1 MSRMIRRLSRP
12 SHGGKTWQGLTT
24 SFDRQPMSTE
34 SLKSDSGLP
43 LTIIAAMCLG
53 GIAGVLLGQDAVP
66 LGVFGK
72 LFVQLIKML
81 AIPLVFFSILEA
93 LVATSI
99 SWKSAGKLFIV
110 VAINSTCALLIGL
123 SLSNLIEPGRGF
135 VFQAR
140 PGDLPPSGIK
150 EFDLQ
155 TALNAIVPSSILQPF
170 VENNVISVVLLALLI
185 GGALRRHLYTPKAN
199 YAVGQFEKFIGTV
212 LAVWGIVLDW
222 LVRLVPIAVLC
233 VTART
238 VGEYGFAPFKGLA
251 WYTGLAICGLAI
263 HVTLVYPIWIRLV
276 AGVPLWSFWMHA
288 RRPIV
293 YAFGTNSSLA
303 TLPLTLTALD
313 ELRVPK
319 SASRLGACI
328 GTNLNNDGIIL
339 YEAMAVLF
347 VAQAYGI
354 DLSITQQVTAALLSL
369 AAAIG
374 VAGIPEAGVIS
385 LSLVLTAVG
394 LPLEILPMLLTVDW
408 IIARARS
415 ITNVLSDM
423 TVSIGIA
430 SLEKQEILPVNK
442 VR

>member
-1 MSRMIRRLSRP
+1 MS
-12 SHGGKTWQGLTT
+12 KD
-24 SFDRQPMSTE
+24 SF
-34 SLKSDSGLP
+34 KSDAALP
-43 LTIIAAMCLG
+43 VSIIAAMCVGAVVGVALG
-53 GIAGVLLGQDAVP
+53 PHATP

-72 LFVQLIKML
+72 LFVQLIKMM

-99 SWKSAGKLFIV
+99 SWKSAGKLLIV

-123 SLSNLIEPGRGF
+123 TLSNLIEPGKGF
-135 VFQAR
+135 IVESDSASE
-140 PGDLPPSGIK
+140 PIVAVK
-150 EFDLQ
+150 EFDLH
-155 TALNAIVPSSILQPF
+155 TALNTIVPSSILQPF

-185 GGALRRHLYTPKAN
+185 GGAVRRHLHTPTAD
-199 YAVGQFEKFIGTV
+199 YAVGQFEKMIGTV
-212 LAVWGIVLDW
+212 LAVWSIVLNW
-222 LVRLVPIAVLC
+222 LVRLVPIAVFC

-238 VGEYGFAPFKGLA
+238 VGEYGFAPFRGLA
-251 WYTGLAICGLAI
+251 WYVGLALCGLLI
-263 HVTLVYPIWIRLV
+263 HVAIVYPVWLRIV
-276 AGVPLWSFWMHA
+276 AGMSLRQFWKHA
-288 RRPIV
+288 KRPVV

-303 TLPLTLTALD
+303 TLPLTLNALD
-313 ELRVPK
+313 DLRVPK

-354 DLSITQQVTAALLSL
+354 EMSVAQQITTALLSL

-385 LSLVLTAVG
+385 LSLVLTAAG

-430 SLEKQEILPVNK
+430 SLEGRRQ
-442 VR
+442 